1 MLTMNLYYE
10 MKPDTK
16 QEFLD
21 KIYSLGIPQATQ
33 QENGCIAYDFFA
45 SPDKDMVLLVEKWE
59 NADCLP
65 SHTQQEHFKKLI
77 ELKND
82 FVISTVCEKFE

>member
-10 MKPDTK
+10 MKPGTK

-21 KIYSLGIPQATQ
+21 KVYSMEIPQKTQ
-33 QENGCIAYDFFA
+33 KEKGCIAYDFFA
-45 SPDKDMVLLVEKWE
+45 SADKDIVLLIEKWE

-65 SHTQQEHFKKLI
+65 AHTQQEHFKQLI
-77 ELKND
+77 ALKND
-82 FVISTVCEKFE
+82 YVISTTCDKFE